1 MNKGMEIRKRKL
13 EKKRDKRNSIKE
25 GQENVC
31 RFVDIKWEMIERIN
45 GKYRHTG
52 TRQGRGLQV
61 RNRVYLTDGHYKLIN
76 SKSVRITKIYGE
88 VPEWATD
95 ELIKRYTEGQKP

>member
-31 RFVDIKWEMIERIN
+31 RFVDIKWEVIERIN

-52 TRQGRGLQV
+52 TR
-61 RNRVYLTDGHYKLIN
+61 
-76 SKSVRITKIYGE
+76 
-88 VPEWATD
+88 
-95 ELIKRYTEGQKP
+95 